1 MRGWGVGGGGGVIK
15 AQMSTFC
22 LTWTTAFQKSLA
34 STRWQSSHIWYWM
47 TNSTT
52 NTCCKMAP
60 FITWRDEAESS
71 KFQHVMEV
79 HGKQRQKNETV
90 LCVIRVCLETFCC
103 SWPAGFGD
111 IGLHG
116 YKQKSWP
123 GKARGSSS
131 HWRSRRWDD
140 SLGQNLA
147 PSKLSTHT
155 EHSAFLSSLIFLPL
169 LVSMSLSHTYHFPCF
184 LTSFW
189 MVTFI
194 LILLE
199 CGSVH
204 RKPAS
209 MRRTC
214 EGMGCR

>member
-1 MRGWGVGGGGGVIK
+1 MKCGGGVIK

-34 STRWQSSHIWYWM
+34 STRWQSSHIWYWT

-60 FITWRDEAESS
+60 FITWRESRKQQVS
-71 KFQHVMEV
+71 SCYRTAWQTVKNKQKVLSV
-79 HGKQRQKNETV
+79 H
-90 LCVIRVCLETFCC
+90 RVCTKTFCW
-103 SWPAGFGD
+103 SWAVGFED
-111 IGLHG
+111 SGLHR
-116 YKQKSWP
+116 YKQKRWP
-123 GKARGSSS
+123 GEARCSSS
-131 HWRSRRWDD
+131 PWRSRRWDD
-140 SLGQNLA
+140 SLGQNLP
-147 PSKLSTHT
+147 PSKLLTHT
-155 EHSAFLSSLIFLPL
+155 EHFAFLSSLIIFPL
-169 LVSMSLSHTYHFPCF
+169 LVSMSRSHTYHFPCF

-189 MVTFI
+189 MVTLI

-209 MRRTC
+209 IRRTC
-214 EGMGCR
+214 EGRDVVKPMK